1 MSYIYCIT
9 NLINNKRYVG
19 KTTQSIQERFQEHC
33 KDSQKERCGRRP
45 LYDAMNKYGIENFII
60 EELEQVKDENLLSE
74 REIYWIKELETYGSK
89 GYNASKGG
97 DGTILYD
104 YKEIIQLA
112 NLGYTSDQ
120 IERKIGCCKSTIY
133 KVLKSHNCKLRKSN
147 CKLIAQYDLAGNYIQ
162 TFFSAQDAIRHLQDI
177 GVCKA
182 TNSEQASSK
191 ITQCCKHKNVTA
203 YKYKWEY
210 LPEPS

>member
-1 MSYIYCIT
+1 
-9 NLINNKRYVG
+9 
-19 KTTQSIQERFQEHC
+19 
-33 KDSQKERCGRRP
+33 
-45 LYDAMNKYGIENFII
+45 MNKYGIENFII

-74 REIYWIKELETYGSK
+74 REIYWIKELGTYGSN

-133 KVLKSHNCKLRKSN
+133 KV
-147 CKLIAQYDLAGNYIQ
+147 A
-162 TFFSAQDAIRHLQDI
+162 
-177 GVCKA
+177 
-182 TNSEQASSK
+182 
-191 ITQCCKHKNVTA
+191 
-203 YKYKWEY
+203 
-210 LPEPS
+210 

>member
-133 KVLKSHNCKLRKSN
+133 KV
-147 CKLIAQYDLAGNYIQ
+147 A
-162 TFFSAQDAIRHLQDI
+162 
-177 GVCKA
+177 
-182 TNSEQASSK
+182 
-191 ITQCCKHKNVTA
+191 
-203 YKYKWEY
+203 
-210 LPEPS
+210 

>member
-1 MSYIYCIT
+1 
-9 NLINNKRYVG
+9 
-19 KTTQSIQERFQEHC
+19 
-33 KDSQKERCGRRP
+33 
-45 LYDAMNKYGIENFII
+45 MNKYGVENFMI
-60 EELEQVKDENLLSE
+60 EELEYVDSNSELSE

-120 IERKIGCCKSTIY
+120 IERKIGCCKSTIH

-162 TFFSAQDAIRHLQDI
+162 TFFSAQDAIRHL
-177 GVCKA
+177 
-182 TNSEQASSK
+182 
-191 ITQCCKHKNVTA
+191 
-203 YKYKWEY
+203 
-210 LPEPS
+210 

>member
-1 MSYIYCIT
+1 MD
-9 NLINNKRYVG
+9 KRVG
-19 KTTQSIQERFQEHC
+19 
-33 KDSQKERCGRRP
+33 
-45 LYDAMNKYGIENFII
+45 
-60 EELEQVKDENLLSE
+60 
-74 REIYWIKELETYGSK
+74 TYGSN

-147 CKLIAQYDLAGNYIQ
+147 CKLIDNSNSMNQIDSKTAIQYVVEAYEAGM
-162 TFFSAQDAIRHLQDI
+162 D
-177 GVCKA
+177 KA
-182 TNSEQASSK
+182 KELIKDSGE
-191 ITQCCKHKNVTA
+191 
-203 YKYKWEY
+203 
-210 LPEPS
+210 L

>member
-74 REIYWIKELETYGSK
+74 REIYWIKEQELMVLMGTMPLKEEMALFSMIIKKLFSQLIQDILVTRL
-89 GYNASKGG
+89 NARQ
-97 DGTILYD
+97 D
-104 YKEIIQLA
+104 A
-112 NLGYTSDQ
+112 V
-120 IERKIGCCKSTIY
+120 
-133 KVLKSHNCKLRKSN
+133 KVL
-147 CKLIAQYDLAGNYIQ
+147 YI
-162 TFFSAQDAIRHLQDI
+162 
-177 GVCKA
+177 
-182 TNSEQASSK
+182 
-191 ITQCCKHKNVTA
+191 
-203 YKYKWEY
+203 KY
-210 LPEPS
+210 

>member
-1 MSYIYCIT
+1 
-9 NLINNKRYVG
+9 
-19 KTTQSIQERFQEHC
+19 
-33 KDSQKERCGRRP
+33 
-45 LYDAMNKYGIENFII
+45 MNKYGIENFII

-120 IERKIGCCKSTIY
+120 IFLMILSMPKCLKI
-133 KVLKSHNCKLRKSN
+133 VLLRIE
-147 CKLIAQYDLAGNYIQ
+147 L
-162 TFFSAQDAIRHLQDI
+162 
-177 GVCKA
+177 
-182 TNSEQASSK
+182 E
-191 ITQCCKHKNVTA
+191 
-203 YKYKWEY
+203 
-210 LPEPS
+210 

>member
-1 MSYIYCIT
+1 
-9 NLINNKRYVG
+9 
-19 KTTQSIQERFQEHC
+19 
-33 KDSQKERCGRRP
+33 
-45 LYDAMNKYGIENFII
+45 MNKYGIENFII

-120 IERKIGCCKSTIY
+120 IERKVGCCKSTIY
-133 KVLKSHNCKLRKSN
+133 KVLKSYNCKLRKSN

-162 TFFSAQDAIRHLQDI
+162 TFFSAQDAIRHL
-177 GVCKA
+177 
-182 TNSEQASSK
+182 
-191 ITQCCKHKNVTA
+191 
-203 YKYKWEY
+203 
-210 LPEPS
+210 